1 MCVQATCLDFVMFF
15 IANKRDD
22 VFRPHKRLE
31 GISKIPTFPTRLS
44 PC

>member
-1 MCVQATCLDFVMFF
+1 MRVQAAYLDFVMFF

-22 VFRPHKRLE
+22 VFRPYKRLE
-31 GISKIPTFPTRLS
+31 GILKIPTFPTRLS